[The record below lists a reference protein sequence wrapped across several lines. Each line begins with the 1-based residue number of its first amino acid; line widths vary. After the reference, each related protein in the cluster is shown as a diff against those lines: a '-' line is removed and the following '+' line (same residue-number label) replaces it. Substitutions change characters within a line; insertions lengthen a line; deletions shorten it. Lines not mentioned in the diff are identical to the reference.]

1 MTGPG
6 RPGRDDQACLSLLA
20 AQELGWDYSRLLHEM
35 LDTAMPL
42 AELRRREPSVLSRA
56 GARAGNAP

>member
-20 AQELGWDYSRLLHEM
+20 AEELGWDYSRLLQEM
-35 LDTAMPL
+35 LATAVPL
-42 AELRRREPSVLSRA
+42 EDLRSR
-56 GARAGNAP
+56 GPLQS